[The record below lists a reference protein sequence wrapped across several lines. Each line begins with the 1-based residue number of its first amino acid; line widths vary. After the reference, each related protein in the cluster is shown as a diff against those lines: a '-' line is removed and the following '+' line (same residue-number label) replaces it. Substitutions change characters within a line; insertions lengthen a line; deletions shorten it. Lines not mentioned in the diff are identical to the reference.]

1 MLRLQIGPESL
12 SVDILFICNNYLAH
26 EIEKGHMA
34 RRTESGEDL
43 LLKLTALASPHR
55 MRIVAELEGGRNYVS
70 ELARVVGL
78 SRPLLQMHLSKLEA
92 AGLVKSRLEL
102 SSDGKAMKFYEL
114 VPFSLALTPGS
125 VADAAAKLRLTA
137 GRREEEE

>member
-1 MLRLQIGPESL
+1 
-12 SVDILFICNNYLAH
+12 
-26 EIEKGHMA
+26 
-34 RRTESGEDL
+34 
-43 LLKLTALASPHR
+43 
-55 MRIVAELEGGRNYVS
+55 MRIVAELKIGRNYVS

-114 VPFSLALTPGS
+114 VPFTLTLNPAAI
-125 VADAAAKLRLTA
+125 ADAAATFRPQA
-137 GRREEEE
+137 GRGEEEE

>member
-1 MLRLQIGPESL
+1 
-12 SVDILFICNNYLAH
+12 
-26 EIEKGHMA
+26 MA
-34 RRTESGEDL
+34 RRTESGDDL
-43 LLKLTALASPHR
+43 LLKLSALASSHR
-55 MRIVAELEGGRNYVS
+55 MRIVAELKIGRNYVS

-114 VPFSLALTPGS
+114 VPFTLTLNPAAI
-125 VADAAAKLRLTA
+125 ADAAATFRPQA
-137 GRREEEE
+137 GRGEEEE